1 MHNRNSELGIRNS
14 MLFRRL
20 FLALLLLGGAVT
32 SADAAPDA
40 KPNILFILTDDMGW
54 GDLSCYGKKELKT
67 PNIDRLA
74 SEGLRFTQFYVA
86 SPICSP
92 SRTAYLTGTFP
103 ARWNINDYLHDRA
116 GNKAHETANW
126 LDPKA
131 ATLARTL
138 KTAGY
143 ATGHFGKWHMGGGRD
158 VQNAPWP
165 KEYGFD
171 EHHVNCE
178 GCGPRIESFG
188 SAKPIPVEDKMLAR
202 HQFTSFWVDK
212 TIDFVRRHKKGPFF
226 VELWPQDVHTPHIPN
241 PEELPLVADTPKEH
255 RNFNAVLRT
264 YDREVGRLLD
274 FLKAEGLEENTIVIF
289 ASDNGP
295 EPSFQG
301 QRSGGLRG
309 MKWSLYEGGIREPFL
324 ARWPGKIPAG
334 KTDETTVLGAV
345 DLLPTLC
352 ALAGVS
358 AAKDAKFD
366 GVELSAAL
374 LGKPQQRSRPLFW
387 EYGRKADY
395 LYPAKKEDRSPNLA
409 IRDGQWKLLIN
420 ADGAEEQ
427 LYDLAADAHETKNVS
442 HMHPEV
448 AKRLREQV
456 LAWRAALPKLGQ

>member
-1 MHNRNSELGIRNS
+1 MIRVHPCWS
-14 MLFRRL
+14 LFSP
-20 FLALLLLGGAVT
+20 LLLLAGVVGNAE
-32 SADAAPDA
+32 AAPAA
-40 KPNILFILTDDMGW
+40 KPNIVFILTDDMGW
-54 GDLSCYGKKELKT
+54 GDLSCYGNKEIKT

-74 SEGLRFTQFYVA
+74 SEGMRFKQFYAA

-92 SRTAYLTGTFP
+92 SRAAYLTGTFP
-103 ARWNINDYLHDRA
+103 ARWNINDYLHERA

-143 ATGHFGKWHMGGGRD
+143 ATAHFGKWHLGGGRD
-158 VQNAPWP
+158 VQDAPWP

-188 SAKPIPVEDKMLAR
+188 SAKAQPVEDKMLAR
-202 HQFTSFWVDK
+202 HQFTGFWVDK
-212 TIDFVRRHKKGPFF
+212 SIDFMRRHKKSPFF

-241 PEELPLVADTPKEH
+241 PEELPTVADTPKEH
-255 RNFNAVLRT
+255 QKFNAVLRT

-274 FLKAEGLEENTIVIF
+274 FLKAEGLEENTIVVF

-301 QRSGGLRG
+301 QRASGLRG

-334 KTDETTVLGAV
+334 KIDDTSVIGAV
-345 DLLPTLC
+345 DLFPTLC
-352 ALAGVS
+352 ALAAVP
-358 AAKDAKFD
+358 APKDAGFD
-366 GVELSAAL
+366 GADLSAAL
-374 LGKPQQRSRPLFW
+374 LGTAQQRSGPLFW

-395 LYPAKKEDRSPNLA
+395 LYPEKKDRSPNLA
-409 IRDGQWKLLIN
+409 IRDGRWKLLIN
-420 ADGAEEQ
+420 ADGSDEE
-427 LYDLAADAHETKNVS
+427 LYDLGADAYETKNVRDN
-442 HMHPEV
+442 HPDV
-448 AKRLREQV
+448 AKRLREQI
-456 LAWRAALPKLGQ
+456 LAWRQSLPKLGP